1 MFNYNRNIYNQETYQ
16 ILIYIIEFDINILS
30 KENCLSLINE
40 NSDDF
45 SLCLLTVIYLKYKW
59 NIIELLQK
67 IDELFLD
74 ATTFINGKGKMS
86 QDYWFLDTFYYLRN
100 KNIIT
105 KKRLITT
112 VSKVITHV
120 IKQGLQNRIKLEI
133 CQRQ

>member
-1 MFNYNRNIYNQETYQ
+1 
-16 ILIYIIEFDINILS
+16 
-30 KENCLSLINE
+30 
-40 NSDDF
+40 
-45 SLCLLTVIYLKYKW
+45 
-59 NIIELLQK
+59 
-67 IDELFLD
+67 
-74 ATTFINGKGKMS
+74 MS